1 MDRERQDIRQLF
13 NKRGKRTGMAIV
25 ILAVVLLEVIAA
37 IQFYYTRNT
46 LERNLEEQVLIMLR
60 SSAMRLDGN
69 LNATVEHASNQ
80 IWHAQQRLDDPD
92 YMETLVKNSCG
103 IVLLIHK

>member
-1 MDRERQDIRQLF
+1 
-13 NKRGKRTGMAIV
+13 
-25 ILAVVLLEVIAA
+25 
-37 IQFYYTRNT
+37 
-46 LERNLEEQVLIMLR
+46 
-60 SSAMRLDGN
+60 MRLDGN